1 MASASFILLRAVA
14 AVALSVAP
22 VMAQPSALALT
33 RLKPADAEMR
43 RLILEGHARSA
54 VFRGLVDEI
63 QRSNAVVVI
72 QFGLCAKGRIRS
84 CVSNVDG
91 DVQRRHIRIKLNT
104 TATDDRLIATIAHEL
119 QHAVEIVRDPDTVD
133 AATTLLLYRRI
144 GTRDCRT
151 RLTDKCETDAALQME
166 AFVNAEL
173 AAGTG
178 K

>member
-1 MASASFILLRAVA
+1 
-14 AVALSVAP
+14 
-22 VMAQPSALALT
+22 MAQPSSLALT

-63 QRSNAVVVI
+63 QRSNAVVVV
-72 QFGLCAKGRIRS
+72 QFGLCANGRIRS

-133 AATTLLLYRRI
+133 VATTLLLYRRI

-151 RLTDKCETDAALQME
+151 GLTDKCETEAALRIE
-166 AFVNAEL
+166 TLVNEEL
-173 AAGTG
+173 TVGTSNEDRAPAPAPWHQHLG
-178 K
+178 TCT